1 MSELSALNDL
11 FTGDDEPEGTQQRR
25 GSALGGWI
33 RSALGVA
40 ALTVVTIVLLRVG
53 GVAVPLIALVAGWS
67 AVLLLRRVAASV
79 SPPPV
84 HGRRPDDDAGYGEET
99 EDGMR
104 AAVKRWE
111 RRLSA
116 PDRFQQ
122 VSRSMFTE
130 LVDERLRQRH
140 GLTRAGDPERAR
152 KLLGDRLWTFLDK
165 PPRRHPAPKD
175 YAALIAEVEK
185 I

>member
-11 FTGDDEPEGTQQRR
+11 FTGDDESEGAAPRR
-25 GSALGGWI
+25 GSALGGLI
-33 RSALGVA
+33 RAALGVA

-53 GVAVPLIALVAGWS
+53 GVAVPVIALIAGWS
-67 AVLLLRRVAASV
+67 AVLLLRRVAATV
-79 SPPPV
+79 TPPPV
-84 HGRRPDDDAGYGEET
+84 PGRARADDEYGGET
-99 EDGMR
+99 EDGLR

-116 PDRFQQ
+116 PDRFQH
-122 VSRSMFTE
+122 VSRAMVTE

-140 GLTRAGDPERAR
+140 GCTRSGDPQRAR
-152 KLLGDRLWTFLDK
+152 KVIGEPLWKFLDK
-165 PPRRHPAPKD
+165 PSRRRPTPKD

>member
-11 FTGDDEPEGTQQRR
+11 FSGDDESEGAPPRR

-33 RSALGVA
+33 RAALAVA
-40 ALTVVTIVLLRVG
+40 ALTVVSVVALRGG
-53 GVAVPLIALVAGWS
+53 GVAVPLTALIAGWS
-67 AVLLLRRVAASV
+67 AVLLLRRVAATV
-79 SPPPV
+79 TPPPV
-84 HGRRPDDDAGYGEET
+84 RGRPHEDEAYAGEA
-99 EDGMR
+99 EDGLR

-122 VSRSMFTE
+122 VSRTMVTE

-140 GLTRAGDPERAR
+140 GCTRSGDPQRAR
-152 KLLGDRLWTFLDK
+152 KLLGDPLWKFLDK
-165 PPRRHPAPKD
+165 PPRRHPTPKD